1 MSGRSGACRVIVRS
15 DQVLVADTVQVALRA
30 RGLDV
35 VERDPGARPCADV
48 GLVITELTSLCRVR
62 HVQRLIRNGDLPWVV
77 VATTPCG
84 PGWAAVYAAGAGL
97 VVDSSVSLDRVTE
110 ELVALQGGRPPEVT
124 IDPTVVDQWQA
135 LAARLRG
142 VPRRDLGR
150 WCRGD
155 RRETMPPIGAGL
167 VDGFSELR
175 QIETLLHPTATGPA
189 RPLPTGLERP
199 LDPGPHHEP
208 PD

>member
-1 MSGRSGACRVIVRS
+1 MSGRSDACRVVVRS
-15 DQVLVADTVQVALRA
+15 DQVLVAETVQVALEA
-30 RGLDV
+30 RGLDIV
-35 VERDPGARPCADV
+35 DRVPGARPSADV
-48 GLVITELTSLCRVR
+48 GLVITGLTSLCRVG

-110 ELVALQGGRPPEVT
+110 DLVALQGGRAPQVA
-124 IDPTVVDQWQA
+124 IDPTVVAQWEA
-135 LAARLRG
+135 LATRLRG
-142 VPRRDLGR
+142 VPDRDLAR

-155 RRETMPPIGAGL
+155 RPETTPPIRAGL
-167 VDGFSELR
+167 ADWFSELR

-189 RPLPTGLERP
+189 RPLPSGLE
-199 LDPGPHHEP
+199 
-208 PD
+208 